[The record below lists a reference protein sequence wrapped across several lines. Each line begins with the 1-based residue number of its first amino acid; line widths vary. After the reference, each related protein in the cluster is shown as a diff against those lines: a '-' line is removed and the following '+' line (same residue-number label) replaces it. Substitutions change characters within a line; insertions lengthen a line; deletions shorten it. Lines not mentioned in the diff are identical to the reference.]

1 MSPCPLNIEAS
12 IYDGTTTNGLDHSM
26 REETNEEEMVFDDQ
40 PGQES
45 HII

>member
-1 MSPCPLNIEAS
+1 MSPSPLKIDAS
-12 IYDGTTTNGLDHSM
+12 IYDGTTTNGLDQSM
-26 REETNEEEMVFDDQ
+26 REETNEEDMVFDDQ